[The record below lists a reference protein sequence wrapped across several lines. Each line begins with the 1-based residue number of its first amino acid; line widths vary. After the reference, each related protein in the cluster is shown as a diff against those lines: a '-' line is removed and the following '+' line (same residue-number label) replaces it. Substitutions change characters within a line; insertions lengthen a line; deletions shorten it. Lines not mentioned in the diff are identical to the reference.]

1 MSLDRRRFLYQSA
14 AATAVSALAPAVAR
28 LSALGLPGAAPLHV
42 NGARLNAALA
52 AFDRIGRTPT
62 GINRVAYS
70 EADLAGRAFMA
81 NHFKESGLTL
91 RLDALGNMIARV
103 PGTLAGAAPL
113 LIGSHVDSV
122 TDGGKMVRLCLQNNV
137 TTIDGFD
144 ALRAVTRADGTR
156 TVPKFEGPKIGQ
168 IAVPTTLA
176 GGEFNN
182 QAGCTDLRVQIKH
195 GYRHADLM
203 PRTVVLD
210 PAPSVHAPLRV
221 WLSTGMRAVDHA
233 VEGIC
238 SQFAHPGGDASF
250 IHALKLLSRGLRA
263 VKHEPGNLEARLDCA
278 MGVWLSMAGRQG
290 RAQMGASHAL
300 GHVLGGSYEVPQ
312 GDASSIVLPHVLR
325 FNRAANAAQQ
335 RTVAEAM
342 GHADQDAAD
351 VVAAL
356 ARDIGTPSTLKEVG
370 IVRAQFAA
378 IADHAMHESWM
389 QSNPRPITDAAQIM
403 DILNAAE

>member
-1 MSLDRRRFLYQSA
+1 MQNGILIFPVLERLVYGEPAAQAVAAEAERRGAQRVFVMASGTLNRK
-14 AATAVSALAPAVAR
+14 TDAVAR
-28 LSALGLPGAAPLHV
+28 L
-42 NGARLNAALA
+42 R
-52 AFDRIGRTPT
+52 
-62 GINRVAYS
+62 
-70 EADLAGRAFMA
+70 
-81 NHFKESGLTL
+81 
-91 RLDALGNMIARV
+91 DALGARCV
-103 PGTLAGAAPL
+103 GVFDCMPSFTPRQAVLDATVEARAAKADL
-113 LIGSHVDSV
+113 VVTFGGGSV

-137 TTIDGFD
+137 TDLDGFD
-144 ALRAVTRADGTR
+144 AFRSVTLADGTR
-156 TVPKFEGPKIGQ
+156 TVPKFEGPKIAQ

-182 QAGCTDLRVQIKH
+182 QAGCTDPRVQIKH

-210 PAPSVHAPLRV
+210 PAPSVHAPLQV

-263 VKHEPGNLEARLDCA
+263 VKREPGNLDARLDCA

-325 FNRAANAAQQ
+325 FNRAVNAAQQ
-335 RTVAEAM
+335 RTVADAM
-342 GHADQDAAD
+342 GFPDDDAAD

-356 ARDIGTPSTLKEVG
+356 ASDIGTPRRLSEVG
-370 IVRAQFAA
+370 IARAQFAA
-378 IADHAMHESWM
+378 IADHAMHESWLH
-389 QSNPRPITDAAQIM
+389 SNPRPITDAAQIM
-403 DILNAAE
+403 DILNAAA

>member
-1 MSLDRRRFLYQSA
+1 MQSGTLIFPVIERLIYGEPA
-14 AATAVSALAPAVAR
+14 AQAVAAEAER
-28 LSALGLPGAAPLHV
+28 RGAQRVFILASGTLNRKTDEVRNMRSALG
-42 NGARLNAALA
+42 ARCAGV
-52 AFDRIGRTPT
+52 FDRIPSFTPREAVLEAT
-62 GINRVAYS
+62 AEARAVN
-70 EADLAGRAFMA
+70 ADLVVTFG
-81 NHFKESGLTL
+81 G
-91 RLDALGNMIARV
+91 G
-103 PGTLAGAAPL
+103 
-113 LIGSHVDSV
+113 SV

-156 TVPKFEGPKIGQ
+156 TVPKFDGPKIGQ

-182 QAGCTDLRVQIKH
+182 QSGCTDLRVQVKH

-263 VKHEPGNLEARLDCA
+263 VKREPGNLEARLDCA

-325 FNRAANAAQQ
+325 FNRAVNAAQQ

-342 GHADQDAAD
+342 GFAGDDAAD

-356 ARDIGTPSTLKEVG
+356 AHDIGTPSTLKEVG

-389 QSNPRPITDAAQIM
+389 HSNPRPITDAAQIM

>member
-1 MSLDRRRFLYQSA
+1 MQSGTLIFPVIERLIYGEPAAQAVAAEAERRGAQRVFILSSGTLNRKTDEVTRMRTALGARCAGVFDRMPSFTPREAVLE
-14 AATAVSALAPAVAR
+14 ATAEAR
-28 LSALGLPGAAPLHV
+28 AAK
-42 NGARLNAALA
+42 
-52 AFDRIGRTPT
+52 
-62 GINRVAYS
+62 
-70 EADLAGRAFMA
+70 ADLVVTFG
-81 NHFKESGLTL
+81 G
-91 RLDALGNMIARV
+91 G
-103 PGTLAGAAPL
+103 
-113 LIGSHVDSV
+113 SV

-137 TTIDGFD
+137 TTLDGFD
-144 ALRAVTRADGTR
+144 TFRSVTRADGTR
-156 TVPKFEGPKIGQ
+156 TVPKFDGPKIVQ

-210 PAPSVHAPLRV
+210 PAPSVHAPLRI

-263 VKHEPGNLEARLDCA
+263 VKREPGNLEARLDCA

-312 GDASSIVLPHVLR
+312 GDASSIVLPRVLR
-325 FNRAANAAQQ
+325 FNRPVNAAQQ

-342 GHADQDAAD
+342 GFSNDDAAD

-356 ARDIGTPSTLKEVG
+356 AADIGMPSTLKEVG
-370 IVRAQFAA
+370 IERAQFHA
-378 IADHAMHESWM
+378 IAEHAMQENWLH
-389 QSNPRPITDAAQIM
+389 SNPRPITDAAQIM
-403 DILNAAE
+403 DILNAAA

>member
-1 MSLDRRRFLYQSA
+1 MQSGTLIFPVIERLVYGEPA
-14 AATAVSALAPAVAR
+14 AQAVAAEAERRGAQRVFILSSGTLNRKTDAVTR
-28 LSALGLPGAAPLHV
+28 LRSALG
-42 NGARLNAALA
+42 ARCAGV
-52 AFDRIGRTPT
+52 FDRMPSFTP
-62 GINRVAYS
+62 R
-70 EADLAGRAFMA
+70 EAVLEASAEARAAKTDLVVTFG
-81 NHFKESGLTL
+81 G
-91 RLDALGNMIARV
+91 G
-103 PGTLAGAAPL
+103 
-113 LIGSHVDSV
+113 SV

-144 ALRAVTRADGTR
+144 AFRSVTLADGTR
-156 TVPKFEGPKIGQ
+156 TVPKFDGPKIVQ

-182 QAGCTDLRVQIKH
+182 QAGCTDLRLRVKH

-250 IHALKLLSRGLRA
+250 IHALKLLSGGLRA
-263 VKHEPGNLEARLDCA
+263 VKREPGNLEARLDCA

-312 GDASSIVLPHVLR
+312 GDASSIVLPRVLR
-325 FNRAANAAQQ
+325 FNRSVNAAQQ

-342 GHADQDAAD
+342 GFSHDDAAD

-356 ARDIGTPSTLKEVG
+356 AADIGMPSRLHEVG
-370 IVRAQFAA
+370 IERAQFAA
-378 IADHAMHESWM
+378 IAEHAMHESWLH
-389 QSNPRPITDAAQIM
+389 SNPRPITDAAQIM
-403 DILNAAE
+403 DILHAAA

>member
-1 MSLDRRRFLYQSA
+1 MQSGTLIFPVIERLIYGEPAAQAVAAEAERRGAQRVFILASGTLNRKTDEVARMRAALGARCAGVFDRMPSFTPRA
-14 AATAVSALAPAVAR
+14 AVLEATAEAR
-28 LSALGLPGAAPLHV
+28 AAK
-42 NGARLNAALA
+42 
-52 AFDRIGRTPT
+52 
-62 GINRVAYS
+62 
-70 EADLAGRAFMA
+70 ADLVVTFG
-81 NHFKESGLTL
+81 G
-91 RLDALGNMIARV
+91 G
-103 PGTLAGAAPL
+103 
-113 LIGSHVDSV
+113 SV
-122 TDGGKMVRLCLQNNV
+122 TDGGKMLRLCLQNNV

-144 ALRAVTRADGTR
+144 ALRSVTQADGTR
-156 TVPKFEGPKIGQ
+156 SVPKFDGPKVGQ

-263 VKHEPGNLEARLDCA
+263 VKREPGNLEARLDCA

-300 GHVLGGSYEVPQ
+300 GHMLGGSYEVPQ

-325 FNRAANAAQQ
+325 FNREVNAAQQ

-342 GHADQDAAD
+342 GCPNEDAAD

-356 ARDIGTPSTLKEVG
+356 ARDIGTPCRLSEAG
-370 IVRAQFAA
+370 IERAQFAA
-378 IADHAMHESWM
+378 IADHALHESWLH
-389 QSNPRPITDAAQIM
+389 SNPRPITDAAQIM
-403 DILNAAE
+403 DILNAAA

>member
-1 MSLDRRRFLYQSA
+1 MQSGTLIFPVLERLIYGEPAAQAVAAEAERRGAQRVFVMSSGTLNRK
-14 AATAVSALAPAVAR
+14 TNEVAR
-28 LSALGLPGAAPLHV
+28 LREALG
-42 NGARLNAALA
+42 ARCVGV
-52 AFDRIGRTPT
+52 FDRMPSFTPRQAVLDAT
-62 GINRVAYS
+62 AEARAAK
-70 EADLAGRAFMA
+70 ADLVVTFG
-81 NHFKESGLTL
+81 G
-91 RLDALGNMIARV
+91 G
-103 PGTLAGAAPL
+103 
-113 LIGSHVDSV
+113 SV

-137 TTIDGFD
+137 TDLDGFD
-144 ALRAVTRADGTR
+144 AFRSVTLADGTR
-156 TVPKFEGPKIGQ
+156 TVPKFEGPKIAQ

-195 GYRHADLM
+195 GYRPADLM

-210 PAPSVHAPLRV
+210 PAPSVHAPLQV

-263 VKHEPGNLEARLDCA
+263 VKREPANLDARLDCA

-325 FNRAANAAQQ
+325 FNRAVNAAQQ
-335 RTVAEAM
+335 RTVVEAM
-342 GHADQDAAD
+342 GFPNDDAAD

-356 ARDIGTPSTLKEVG
+356 ASDIGTPRRLSDVG
-370 IVRAQFAA
+370 IERAHFAA
-378 IADHAMHESWM
+378 IADHAMHESWLH
-389 QSNPRPITDAAQIM
+389 SNPRPITDAAQIM
-403 DILNAAE
+403 DILNAAA

>member
-1 MSLDRRRFLYQSA
+1 MQSGTLIFPVLERLVYGEPA
-14 AATAVSALAPAVAR
+14 APAVAAEAARRGARRVFVMASGTLNRKTDEVAR
-28 LSALGLPGAAPLHV
+28 LRVALG
-42 NGARLNAALA
+42 ARCVGV
-52 AFDRIGRTPT
+52 FDRMPSFTP
-62 GINRVAYS
+62 RQAVLDAAA
-70 EADLAGRAFMA
+70 EARAAAADLVVTFG
-81 NHFKESGLTL
+81 G
-91 RLDALGNMIARV
+91 G
-103 PGTLAGAAPL
+103 
-113 LIGSHVDSV
+113 SV

-137 TTIDGFD
+137 TDLDGFD
-144 ALRAVTRADGTR
+144 AFRSVTLADGTR
-156 TVPKFEGPKIGQ
+156 TVPKFEGPKIAQ
-168 IAVPTTLA
+168 IAVATTLA

-210 PAPSVHAPLRV
+210 PASSVHAPLQV

-263 VKHEPGNLEARLDCA
+263 VKREPGNLHARLDCA

-325 FNRAANAAQQ
+325 FNRVVNAAQQ
-335 RTVAEAM
+335 RTVAESM
-342 GHADQDAAD
+342 GFPNDDAAD

-356 ARDIGTPSTLKEVG
+356 ALDIGTPRRLSEVG
-370 IVRAQFAA
+370 IERAQFAA
-378 IADHAMHESWM
+378 IADHAMHESWLH
-389 QSNPRPITDAAQIM
+389 SNPRPITDAAQIM
-403 DILNAAE
+403 DILNAAA

>member
-1 MSLDRRRFLYQSA
+1 MQSGTLIFPVIERLIYGEPAAQAVAAEAERRGAQRVFILSSGTLNRKTDAVKSMRGALGARCAGVFDRMPSFTPREAVLE
-14 AATAVSALAPAVAR
+14 ATAEAR
-28 LSALGLPGAAPLHV
+28 AA
-42 NGARLNAALA
+42 N
-52 AFDRIGRTPT
+52 
-62 GINRVAYS
+62 
-70 EADLAGRAFMA
+70 ADLVVTFG
-81 NHFKESGLTL
+81 G
-91 RLDALGNMIARV
+91 G
-103 PGTLAGAAPL
+103 
-113 LIGSHVDSV
+113 SV

-144 ALRAVTRADGTR
+144 AFRSVTLADGTR
-156 TVPKFEGPKIGQ
+156 TVPKFDGPKIGQ

-210 PAPSVHAPLRV
+210 PAPSVHAPLRI

-250 IHALKLLSRGLRA
+250 IHALKLLSRGLRT
-263 VKHEPGNLEARLDCA
+263 VKRDPGNLDARLDCA

-300 GHVLGGSYEVPQ
+300 GHVLGGSYEIPQ

-325 FNRAANAAQQ
+325 FNRAVNAAQQ

-342 GHADQDAAD
+342 GFPQDDAAD

-356 ARDIGTPSTLKEVG
+356 AADIGTPCRLSDVG
-370 IVRAQFAA
+370 ITREQFAA
-378 IADHAMHESWM
+378 IADHTLHESWLH
-389 QSNPRPITDAAQIM
+389 SNPRPITDVTPIM
-403 DILNAAE
+403 DILNAAA

>member
-1 MSLDRRRFLYQSA
+1 MQSGTLIFPVIERLVYGEPVAQAVAAEAERRGARRVFVMSSGTLNRKTDEVARMRAALGERCVGVYDRMPSFTPRA
-14 AATAVSALAPAVAR
+14 AVLEATAEAR
-28 LSALGLPGAAPLHV
+28 AAK
-42 NGARLNAALA
+42 
-52 AFDRIGRTPT
+52 
-62 GINRVAYS
+62 
-70 EADLAGRAFMA
+70 ADLVVTFG
-81 NHFKESGLTL
+81 G
-91 RLDALGNMIARV
+91 G
-103 PGTLAGAAPL
+103 
-113 LIGSHVDSV
+113 SV
-122 TDGGKMVRLCLQNNV
+122 TDGGKMMRLCLQNNV
-137 TTIDGFD
+137 TDIDGFD
-144 ALRAVTRADGTR
+144 AFRSLTLPDGTR
-156 TVPKFEGPKIGQ
+156 TVPKFEGPKIVQ

-195 GYRHADLM
+195 GYRHAELM

-210 PAPSVHAPLRV
+210 PAPSVHAPLRI

-238 SQFAHPGGDASF
+238 SQFAHAGGDANF

-263 VKHEPGNLEARLDCA
+263 VKREPGNLEARLDCQL
-278 MGVWLSMAGRQG
+278 GVWLSMAGRQG

-325 FNRAANAAQQ
+325 FNRAVNAVQQ

-342 GHADQDAAD
+342 GFPNDDAAD

-356 ARDIGTPSTLKEVG
+356 AADIGTPRRLSEAG
-370 IVRAQFAA
+370 IERAQFTA
-378 IADHAMHESWM
+378 IAAHAMKENWLH
-389 QSNPRPITDAAQIM
+389 SNPRPITDVAQIM
-403 DILNAAE
+403 EILNAAA

>member
-1 MSLDRRRFLYQSA
+1 MPAGEDRRRAEQGDALTTRLLDAGVVVARPDFEGVGVPGGHPYLMGASLGESMA
-14 AATAVSALAPAVAR
+14 RMAEATAEGITYVV
-28 LSALGLPGAAPLHV
+28 
-42 NGARLNAALA
+42 
-52 AFDRIGRTPT
+52 GRGTMLE
-62 GINRVAYS
+62 GM
-70 EADLAGRAFMA
+70 D
-81 NHFKESGLTL
+81 
-91 RLDALGNMIARV
+91 DALE
-103 PGTLAGAAPL
+103 GA
-113 LIGSHVDSV
+113 SV
-122 TDGGKMVRLCLQNNV
+122 GEERSFT
-137 TTIDGFD
+137 
-144 ALRAVTRADGTR
+144 
-156 TVPKFEGPKIGQ
+156 
-168 IAVPTTLA
+168 TTLA

-263 VKHEPGNLEARLDCA
+263 VKREPGNLEARLDCA

-325 FNRAANAAQQ
+325 FNRAVNAAQQ
-335 RTVAEAM
+335 RRVAEAM
-342 GHADQDAAD
+342 GCPNEDAAD

-356 ARDIGTPSTLKEVG
+356 ARDIALSTGGQSYDLTNVSRLTEDFQPTP
-370 IVRAQFAA
+370 R
-378 IADHAMHESWM
+378 HESSI
-389 QSNPRPITDAAQIM
+389 QIRPLWNNWLATTSWTS
-403 DILNAAE
+403 ERKP

>member
-1 MSLDRRRFLYQSA
+1 MQSGTLVFPVIERLIYGEPA
-14 AATAVSALAPAVAR
+14 AQAVAAEAER
-28 LSALGLPGAAPLHV
+28 RGAQRVFILSSGTLNRKTDEVARMRAALG
-42 NGARLNAALA
+42 ARCVGV
-52 AFDRIGRTPT
+52 FDRIPSFTPREAVLEAT
-62 GINRVAYS
+62 AEARAAK
-70 EADLAGRAFMA
+70 ADLVVTFG
-81 NHFKESGLTL
+81 G
-91 RLDALGNMIARV
+91 G
-103 PGTLAGAAPL
+103 
-113 LIGSHVDSV
+113 SV

-144 ALRAVTRADGTR
+144 AFRSVTLADGTR
-156 TVPKFEGPKIGQ
+156 TVPKFDGPKIGQ

-263 VKHEPGNLEARLDCA
+263 VKRDPGNLDARLDCA

-300 GHVLGGSYEVPQ
+300 GHVLGGSYEIPQ

-325 FNRAANAAQQ
+325 FNRAVNAAQQ

-342 GHADQDAAD
+342 GFPNDDAAD

-356 ARDIGTPSTLKEVG
+356 AADIGTPCRLSDVG
-370 IVRAQFAA
+370 IKREQFAA
-378 IADHAMHESWM
+378 IADHTLHESWLH
-389 QSNPRPITDAAQIM
+389 SNPRPITDVTPIM
-403 DILNAAE
+403 DILNAAA

>member
-1 MSLDRRRFLYQSA
+1 MLFRS
-14 AATAVSALAPAVAR
+14 
-28 LSALGLPGAAPLHV
+28 
-42 NGARLNAALA
+42 
-52 AFDRIGRTPT
+52 
-62 GINRVAYS
+62 
-70 EADLAGRAFMA
+70 
-81 NHFKESGLTL
+81 
-91 RLDALGNMIARV
+91 
-103 PGTLAGAAPL
+103 
-113 LIGSHVDSV
+113 
-122 TDGGKMVRLCLQNNV
+122 
-137 TTIDGFD
+137 
-144 ALRAVTRADGTR
+144 
-156 TVPKFEGPKIGQ
+156 
-168 IAVPTTLA
+168 
-176 GGEFNN
+176 
-182 QAGCTDLRVQIKH
+182 
-195 GYRHADLM
+195 
-203 PRTVVLD
+203 
-210 PAPSVHAPLRV
+210 
-221 WLSTGMRAVDHA
+221 
-233 VEGIC
+233 C

-263 VKHEPGNLEARLDCA
+263 VKREPGNLEARLDCA

-325 FNRAANAAQQ
+325 FNRSVNAAQQ

-389 QSNPRPITDAAQIM
+389 HSNPRPITDAAQIM
-403 DILNAAE
+403 ELLNAAA

>member
-1 MSLDRRRFLYQSA
+1 MQSGTLIFPVIERLIYGEPAAQAVAAEAERRGAQRVFILSSGTLNRKTDEVARMRHALGARCAGVFDRMPSFTPREAVLE
-14 AATAVSALAPAVAR
+14 ATAEAR
-28 LSALGLPGAAPLHV
+28 AAK
-42 NGARLNAALA
+42 
-52 AFDRIGRTPT
+52 
-62 GINRVAYS
+62 
-70 EADLAGRAFMA
+70 ADLVVTFG
-81 NHFKESGLTL
+81 G
-91 RLDALGNMIARV
+91 G
-103 PGTLAGAAPL
+103 
-113 LIGSHVDSV
+113 SV

-137 TTIDGFD
+137 MTIDGFD
-144 ALRAVTRADGTR
+144 AFRSVTLADGTR
-156 TVPKFEGPKIGQ
+156 TVPKFDGPKIVQ

-210 PAPSVHAPLRV
+210 PAPSVHAPLRI

-263 VKHEPGNLEARLDCA
+263 VKREPGNLDARLDCA

-312 GDASSIVLPHVLR
+312 GDASSIVLPRVLR
-325 FNRAANAAQQ
+325 FNCAVNAAQQ
-335 RTVAEAM
+335 RTVSEAM
-342 GHADQDAAD
+342 GFSNDDAAD

-356 ARDIGTPSTLKEVG
+356 AEDIGMPCTLKEVG
-370 IVRAQFAA
+370 IERAQFHA
-378 IADHAMHESWM
+378 IAEHAMQESWLH
-389 QSNPRPITDAAQIM
+389 SNPRPITDAAQIM
-403 DILNAAE
+403 DILNAAA